1 MNSIVPIFKLGWN
14 VLTTISRPRD
24 LSVTSCT
31 MQPCMSQS
39 TQAVWVK
46 EDRLNTSDWT
56 LSNPWIQW
64 NLPLVIQCASC
75 NASSHSSIFCV
86 PCPIWSLTK
95 RWGNKSREIAAEKRS
110 RFLVF
115 LGINDRVLE
124 LATHRNPPNRAH
136 RTTQS
141 EVQNRDIIEKNK
153 ASRENLSGSLAYWY
167 NDVVLNHVK
176 WLYTPTEV
184 RELDNQYKQ
193 NLQCQ
198 DHHNT
203 NCVPII
209 RPKPRILQVVY
220 RHALF
225 VRSAHFKRDGR
236 HAPSMST
243 VPRWLVS
250 IVSQPSQSV
259 AVARP
264 SPPWQP
270 PNRLFFPPS
279 RSRRPSS
286 TPKARKNTRECYRFP
301 NTMTGGI

>member
-1 MNSIVPIFKLGWN
+1 MYLQQYLDRESSQLHRAPCNPACLRVPKQYESKKIVWIPAIERW
-14 VLTTISRPRD
+14 
-24 LSVTSCT
+24 VTL
-31 MQPCMSQS
+31 
-39 TQAVWVK
+39 
-46 EDRLNTSDWT
+46 R
-56 LSNPWIQW
+56 IQW

-153 ASRENLSGSLAYWY
+153 ASRESLSGSLAYWY